1 MAEPIKVGS
10 KYHVYDH
17 IVNITRIFKKKV
29 EADEFADTLNNPPT
43 VEDTNSEG
51 TTTTTTTNDNG

>member
-17 IVNITRIFKKKV
+17 IVNITRKYKKKA
-29 EADEFADTLNNPPT
+29 EADEFAQSLKIASGGTEDETNQETTPT
-43 VEDTNSEG
+43 NAS
-51 TTTTTTTNDNG
+51 